1 MQSLAQNCR
10 RYPNPNYSFTPFKYA
25 LFYTSYTTPKIL
37 VQLISFVIWI
47 LQQHDSPK
55 ITSICPPAQTLLL
68 GV

>member
-1 MQSLAQNCR
+1 
-10 RYPNPNYSFTPFKYA
+10 
-25 LFYTSYTTPKIL
+25 
-37 VQLISFVIWI
+37 LISFVIWI